1 MPTPDISVTPGAA
14 RLLALLVAHDG
25 LSRAELTERSGLT
38 PGAVTKALSPLIA
51 SGHVRELAPQAP
63 AGRGRP
69 RVPLA
74 LVADREHVLGVK
86 VTHEEVVGVRTDLR
100 AQVLDVVTE
109 PLAEPSVA
117 AVVDAV
123 TRIARALGGPGV
135 HRLGVAVSGD
145 VDSAH
150 GTVRYSPFL
159 RWRDVPLG
167 RLLAEATGLSV
178 VLEHDVRALAHE
190 ERLLGAGRG
199 LRDFAVVTIG
209 TGIGCALVVDGSPV
223 PGAFGVAGELGHVV
237 VDRQGPPC
245 TCGSRGCLE
254 AVASTA
260 ALERAL
266 HEAVGE
272 PVDVVRGAHLAAT
285 GHAAAARCF
294 VDAGDAIGA
303 GMAAVANLFGPQR
316 IVITGEGLDT
326 GLLLPAAATDRFRQ
340 QVFGAAGRCEL
351 VFRPLPFQQWA
362 SGAAAVAVNRA
373 LQPVGTTTGTVTGRP
388 DDEAAE
394 PTKELQ

>member
-1 MPTPDISVTPGAA
+1 MP
-14 RLLALLVAHDG
+14 R
-25 LSRAELTERSGLT
+25 LTERSGLT

-223 PGAFGVAGELGHVV
+223 PGAFGVAGEPRPRGGRPSGAAVHLRLARLPGGSGL
-237 VDRQGPPC
+237 DRRAGA
-245 TCGSRGCLE
+245 GAARGGG
-254 AVASTA
+254 
-260 ALERAL
+260 RA
-266 HEAVGE
+266 GRRR
-272 PVDVVRGAHLAAT
+272 PRGAPRRHRSRRGRPLLRRRRRRDRRGHGGGRQPLRAAAHRYHRR
-285 GHAAAARCF
+285 GPRHRPAAAR
-294 VDAGDAIGA
+294 
-303 GMAAVANLFGPQR
+303 R
-316 IVITGEGLDT
+316 
-326 GLLLPAAATDRFRQ
+326 RH
-340 QVFGAAGRCEL
+340 
-351 VFRPLPFQQWA
+351 RPLPPA
-362 SGAAAVAVNRA
+362 GVRR
-373 LQPVGTTTGTVTGRP
+373 GRP
-388 DDEAAE
+388 VRAWSSARCPSSSGPPARRRSPSTAPCSRWAPPPAPSPAA
-394 PTKELQ
+394 PTTRRPNPRRSLQ